1 MMKKKESMTINRPL
15 WSKINKNDFDLL
27 IQDVYDNLNNDEFK
41 TTVNKKT
48 FDLKNAEVFTEN
60 KHPKNQ

>member
-1 MMKKKESMTINRPL
+1 MIDNRDQGPKSTKKEETKTKKYDEIERPL
-15 WSKINKNDFDLL
+15 WTKINENDFNLL

-48 FDLKNAEVFTEN
+48 YDL
-60 KHPKNQ
+60 